1 MTTFHIDQTRYP
13 LLRGQHMNRYLIM
26 AHIALLIVIAL
37 MMLFY

>member
-1 MTTFHIDQTRYP
+1 MTTFHIDHRHYHNM
-13 LLRGQHMNRYLIM
+13 RGNMNKYLIA